1 MLLREVKMA
10 GAAITVAPVVLRKA
24 RLDSLDGE
32 SGVLS
37 LCRVVVRLFHDIL
50 FIVIAL
56 IKSLPVRAMRLL
68 E

>member
-1 MLLREVKMA
+1 VVAGLGATPGTTCAMLLREVKMA

-37 LCRVVVRLFHDIL
+37 CVV
-50 FIVIAL
+50 
-56 IKSLPVRAMRLL
+56 SLSVFFMISSSLSLL
-68 E
+68 